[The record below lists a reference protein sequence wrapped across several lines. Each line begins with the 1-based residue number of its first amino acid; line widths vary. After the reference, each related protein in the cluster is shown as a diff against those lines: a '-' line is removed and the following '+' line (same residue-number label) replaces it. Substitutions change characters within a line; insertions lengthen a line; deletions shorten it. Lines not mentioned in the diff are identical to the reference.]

1 MLNFFHLFYAVHACK
16 REICLNLLKIETQP
30 SCRSLQK
37 NTMSILNHFGK
48 VKTPLVPYT
57 SKYPGGTKIYHLD
70 SGDGELTVEY
80 CTVNDINAE
89 RVVVKID
96 EKTLEELSTQLYSPY
111 ELPVVKRARQYILED
126 FADIIKKITSNFSFS
141 VWKTLNTSPLLTKSE
156 LLWLKVDDVNSH
168 VEHLEKILI
177 HVIEENKLL
186 RIDALETKCLAT
198 GRLEKR
204 LMQVT
209 EENNLL
215 QHRLDALQTKCL
227 AIGQLEKRLMQVTEE
242 NNLLQHRLDA
252 LQTKCLAIGQLEK
265 RLVEENNLLQN
276 RLDALETKCLIG
288 SEKRL
293 IQVLEENNL
302 LQRKMEQVLKDHV
315 DKILIPEKLRE
326 RDVLYEL
333 D

>member
-1 MLNFFHLFYAVHACK
+1 
-16 REICLNLLKIETQP
+16 
-30 SCRSLQK
+30 
-37 NTMSILNHFGK
+37 MSILNHFGK

-57 SKYPGGTKIYHLD
+57 SKYPGGKKIYHLD
-70 SGDGELTVEY
+70 SGDGELSFVY

-96 EKTLEELSTQLYSPY
+96 DEETLEELSTQLYSPR

-276 RLDALETKCLIG
+276 RLDVLETKCLIG

-293 IQVLEENNL
+293 MQVTEENKL

-315 DKILIPEKLRE
+315 DKIIPEMRE

>member
-1 MLNFFHLFYAVHACK
+1 
-16 REICLNLLKIETQP
+16 
-30 SCRSLQK
+30 
-37 NTMSILNHFGK
+37 MSILNHFGK

-111 ELPVVKRARQYILED
+111 ELPVVKRARQYIIED
-126 FADIIKKITSNFSFS
+126 FADIIKKITGHFTSSI
-141 VWKTLNTSPLLTKSE
+141 WKTLNTSPLLTKSE

-215 QHRLDALQTKCL
+215 QHRLDALETKCL
-227 AIGQLEKRLMQVTEE
+227 SIGR
-242 NNLLQHRLDA
+242 
-252 LQTKCLAIGQLEK
+252 LEK
-265 RLVEENNLLQN
+265 RLVEENNLLQH

-315 DKILIPEKLRE
+315 DKILPEKLRE